1 LRPRPVTVAD
11 ADEARDIERQL
22 TALLERAAR
31 LSRDFASFQVTD
43 AAVQLRIA
51 RDAMSI
57 VTDQL
62 DMTVTPPIV
71 VIHEE
76 EP

>member
-1 LRPRPVTVAD
+1 VSRPVTVAD

-31 LSRDFASFQVTD
+31 LGRDFDSVQVID
-43 AAVQLRIA
+43 AAMQLRIA

>member
-1 LRPRPVTVAD
+1 M
-11 ADEARDIERQL
+11 
-22 TALLERAAR
+22 
-31 LSRDFASFQVTD
+31 
-43 AAVQLRIA
+43 QLRIA

>member
-31 LSRDFASFQVTD
+31 LGRDFDSVQVID
-43 AAVQLRIA
+43 AAMQLRIA